1 MIQQM
6 VLERQWKKDVE
17 EETKKLRILRHD
29 MNNHVAVLK
38 LLLDTGQEEELRE
51 YIEEMYQ
58 KIDRANDVVVTESTT
73 LASLVSTKKMRAKE
87 MGIKFDSKLALKEL
101 KLSDMDIST
110 LFGNLLDNAM
120 EAAQK
125 AQKKWID
132 LTVEEKNDHFLV
144 VCENSYQEP
153 PKKKGEEFV
162 TSKEDEDSH
171 GMGIKSMKQIVEKY
185 QGEIKISFENNV
197 FTVKIRF
204 NK

>member
-1 MIQQM
+1 M
-6 VLERQWKKDVE
+6 
-17 EETKKLRILRHD
+17 
-29 MNNHVAVLK
+29 
-38 LLLDTGQEEELRE
+38 
-51 YIEEMYQ
+51 
-58 KIDRANDVVVTESTT
+58 
-73 LASLVSTKKMRAKE
+73 
-87 MGIKFDSKLALKEL
+87 
-101 KLSDMDIST
+101 
-110 LFGNLLDNAM
+110 
-120 EAAQK
+120 
-125 AQKKWID
+125 
-132 LTVEEKNDHFLV
+132 